1 VFDSIFIGMS
11 GLQSFSKGLKVISN
25 NVANMNTAGFKST
38 SLAFGDMY
46 YQQGAGGFHAD
57 YGGAQFGTGVAA
69 LGTHVNFQPG
79 DTRQTGNPLD
89 MSIAGD
95 GFFVTQDAK
104 GGDYVYTRVGQFDFD
119 ASGFLVEKGSDRRVL
134 GFNSNGTLVPISL
147 DAMRNSPPKATTK
160 ASFLG
165 NLSSTATS
173 HSINAVKLIDSLGAE
188 HTVRLDLAAKEG
200 APGVW
205 TVKMVDGS
213 TETAVGDI
221 KFTAGLPD
229 ASNVLKLNYAPA
241 GVPAFGVTLDF
252 SKGITSFASGTAST
266 LTVSS
271 SDGVAAGTLSQ
282 VTFDGTGVMTAK
294 YSNGE
299 ESTGMQL
306 ALAQFESTDA
316 LVQTGGGGF
325 TTSNPKDA
333 HVGRPGSDGLGNIAS
348 NQVEG
353 SNVNLSAEFSEL
365 IIMQRGY
372 QASSQIVSTA
382 NDMLRE
388 LFEMKG
394 RG

>member
-1 VFDSIFIGMS
+1 MFDSIFIGMS

-38 SLAFGDMY
+38 TLNFGDMY
-46 YQQGAGGFHAD
+46 YQQGASGFRAS

-69 LGTHVNFQPG
+69 LGTHVNFQQG

-89 MSIAGD
+89 MSIAGE
-95 GFFVTQDAK
+95 GFFVTQDAN
-104 GGDYVYTRVGQFDFD
+104 GGDHVYTRVGQFDFD
-119 ASGFLVEKGSDRRVL
+119 DAGYLVEKGTDRRVL

-147 DAMRNSPPKATTK
+147 DAMRNNSPQATTEIE
-160 ASFLG
+160 FLG
-165 NLSSTATS
+165 NLSSTATA
-173 HSINAVKLIDSLGAE
+173 HSINSVKLIDSLGAE
-188 HTVRLDLAAKEG
+188 HTVRLDLAAKTGET
-200 APGVW
+200 GVW
-205 TVKMVDGS
+205 TVKMVDGT
-213 TETAVGDI
+213 TETAVGEI
-221 KFTAGLPD
+221 KFTAGTPA
-229 ASNVLKLNYAPA
+229 ASNVLTLNYAPA
-241 GVPAFGVTLDF
+241 GLPAFGVTLDF
-252 SKGITSFASGTAST
+252 SKSITSFASGTSST
-266 LTVSS
+266 LTVAS
-271 SDGVAAGTLSQ
+271 SDGVVAGTLSQ
-282 VTFDGTGVMTAK
+282 VTFDETGVMTVT

-316 LVQTGGGGF
+316 LVQTTGGGF
-325 TTSNPKDA
+325 TASDPKDA
-333 HVGRPGSDGLGNIAS
+333 QIGRPGSKGLGNIAS
-348 NQVEG
+348 SQVEG

-365 IIMQRGY
+365 IVMQRGY